1 MKRTLA
7 SFLLSLLVNGIG
19 LLVNLINFNS
29 NKKLLLAFSSKDGS
43 IQKGFGWIVEHG
55 TAVVNGESYGMH
67 GLTFSLP
74 NLLLFVAAVFVIFYV
89 VFLITGSFKDNKKKA

>member
-7 SFLLSLLVNGIG
+7 SFLLSLLINAIG
-19 LLVNLINFNS
+19 LVVNLINFNS
-29 NKKLLLAFSSKDGS
+29 YKRLLLGFSFNGGS

-55 TAVVNGESYGMH
+55 TAVMDGETFAMH

-74 NLLLFVAAVFVIFYV
+74 NLLLFVAAIFAIFYL
-89 VFLITGSFKDNKKKA
+89 VFLLTGSFKEKKEKA

>member
-29 NKKLLLAFSSKDGS
+29 NKKLLLAFTSKDGS
-43 IQKGFGWIVEHG
+43 IQRGFGWIVEHSN
-55 TAVVNGESYGMH
+55 AVIDGQSYAMH
-67 GLTFSLP
+67 GLTFNLP
-74 NLLLFVAAVFVIFYV
+74 NLLLFVAAIFVIFYL
-89 VFLITGSFKDNKKKA
+89 VFLITGSFKAKKN

>member
-7 SFLLSLLVNGIG
+7 SFLLSLLINALG
-19 LLVNLINFNS
+19 LVINLINFNS
-29 NKKLLLAFSSKDGS
+29 NKRLLLGFSFNGGS

-55 TAVVNGESYGMH
+55 TAVVDGESYAMH

-74 NLLLFVAAVFVIFYV
+74 NLLLFFAAVFVIFYL
-89 VFLITGSFKDNKKKA
+89 VFLLTGSFKEKKEKA